1 MSFPSSDGAGAGVPA
16 AAGLDAADRWR
27 DCLYLFPQ
35 LFGAPGGI
43 QTVNGDTLRAMT
55 RVCPSARHRVL
66 LYQDREVPGLAVPG
80 ADRDRFATC
89 PDREVPRP
97 PPERAAGARM
107 SFASYPDREVPGRA
121 VPGADGD
128 RVRFV
133 PCGGP
138 GGASRFRFA
147 GAFAAALIE
156 RRPDLIVVGHAGLA
170 PLAWLAK
177 RALGIPYVVWI
188 YGVEVGR
195 LRTCAQRAGLRN
207 ADRLVAIS
215 RHTRR
220 ALAAV
225 APGAV
230 GRTAIA
236 PPAVRDHFRPGDA
249 AEVRRRLG
257 LDREPMLLTVARYDA
272 GEGYKGYDRVLRAL
286 PAVLDRRPDVR
297 YVLVGRG
304 DDLPRVRALAREL
317 SVGRAVVFAGAAPDD
332 ALPAWYNACD
342 LFVMPSRHEGFGIV
356 FAEALACGKPVI
368 AGDRDGARDA
378 LLDGRLGRLV
388 DPDDAGR
395 LAETIL
401 EFVTGRAPAALTD
414 PEALSRECIRH
425 FGFAAFERRVR
436 DLVAGLDARSG
447 AGSRRRPGCVK

>member
-1 MSFPSSDGAGAGVPA
+1 MSFPRDGAGADAPVATGPA
-16 AAGLDAADRWR
+16 AADRWR

-35 LFGAPGGI
+35 MFGAPGGI
-43 QTVNGDTLRAMT
+43 QAVNGDTLRAMT

-66 LYQDREVPGLAVPG
+66 LYH
-80 ADRDRFATC
+80 
-89 PDREVPRP
+89 DREVPRP
-97 PPERAAGARM
+97 AWTGADYGRIRFM
-107 SFASYPDREVPGRA
+107 PCGRA
-121 VPGADGD
+121 
-128 RVRFV
+128 
-133 PCGGP
+133 

-147 GAFAAALIE
+147 RAFTAALIE

-170 PLAWLAK
+170 SLAWLAK
-177 RALGIPYVVWI
+177 RAFGVPYVVWI

-195 LRTCAQRAGLRN
+195 LRSRTQRAGLGN

-220 ALAAV
+220 ELAAV

-230 GRTAIA
+230 GRTVIA
-236 PPAVRDHFRPGDA
+236 PPAVRDHFRPGDG

-257 LDREPMLLTVARYDA
+257 LDREPILLTVARYDA
-272 GEGYKGYDRVLRAL
+272 GEGYKGYDLVLRAL

-297 YVLVGRG
+297 YVLAGQG
-304 DDLPRVRALAREL
+304 DDLPRVRALAGEL
-317 SVGRAVVFAGAAPDD
+317 GVGRAVVFAGAVPDD
-332 ALPAWYNACD
+332 ALPAWYHACD
-342 LFVMPSRHEGFGIV
+342 LFVMPSRREGFGIV

-395 LAETIL
+395 LTEAIL

-414 PEALSRECIRH
+414 SETLSRECIRR
-425 FGFAAFERRVR
+425 FGPAAFERRVR
-436 DLVAGLDARSG
+436 ELLDGLD
-447 AGSRRRPGCVK
+447 GCR

>member
-1 MSFPSSDGAGAGVPA
+1 MTSLLVATGDVSCPLQHSAGAPA
-16 AAGLDAADRWR
+16 ATGAAAADRWR

-35 LFGAPGGI
+35 LSGAPGGI
-43 QTVNGDTLRAMT
+43 RTVNGDYLRAMM

-66 LYQDREVPGLAVPG
+66 LYQDREP
-80 ADRDRFATC
+80 
-89 PDREVPRP
+89 PRP
-97 PPERAAGARM
+97 AAQR
-107 SFASYPDREVPGRA
+107 
-121 VPGADGD
+121 ADGGI
-128 RVRFV
+128 VRFV
-133 PCGGP
+133 PCGRA

-147 GAFAAALIE
+147 GAFAAALFE
-156 RRPDLIVVGHAGLA
+156 RRPDLIVAGHAGLA

-188 YGVEVGR
+188 HGVEVGR
-195 LRTCAQRAGLRN
+195 LRSRAQRAGMGN
-207 ADRLVAIS
+207 ADRLVASS

-220 ALAAV
+220 ELAAV
-225 APGAV
+225 APAAAA
-230 GRTAIA
+230 RTVVA
-236 PPAVRDHFRPGDA
+236 PPAVHDRFRPGGG

-272 GEGYKGYDRVLRAL
+272 GEGYKGYDLVLRAL

-297 YVLVGRG
+297 YVLVGQG

-317 SVGRAVVFAGAAPDD
+317 GVGRAVVFAGAAPDD

-395 LAETIL
+395 LTEAIL

-414 PEALSRECIRH
+414 PETLSRECIRR

-436 DLVAGLDARSG
+436 NLLAGLDA
-447 AGSRRRPGCVK
+447 

>member
-1 MSFPSSDGAGAGVPA
+1 MSPPPA
-16 AAGLDAADRWR
+16 AADRWR

-66 LYQDREVPGLAVPG
+66 LYQDREVP
-80 ADRDRFATC
+80 
-89 PDREVPRP
+89 RP
-97 PPERAAGARM
+97 APP
-107 SFASYPDREVPGRA
+107 VT
-121 VPGADGD
+121 DGG

-133 PCGGP
+133 PCGRA

-147 GAFAAALIE
+147 WAFAAALAE
-156 RRPDLIVVGHAGLA
+156 RRPDLIVAGHAGLA

-177 RALGIPYVVWI
+177 RVLGIPYVVWV

-195 LRTCAQRAGLRN
+195 LRNRAQVAGLRH
-207 ADRLVAIS
+207 ADRLVAVS
-215 RHTRR
+215 RHTSRE
-220 ALAAV
+220 LSVVDSVAA
-225 APGAV
+225 
-230 GRTAIA
+230 GRTMVL
-236 PPAVRDHFRPGDA
+236 PPAVRDSFRPGSG

-257 LDREPMLLTVARYDA
+257 LDREPVLLTVARYDT
-272 GEGYKGYDRVLRAL
+272 GERYKGYDLVVRAL
-286 PAVLDRRPDVR
+286 PAVLRRRPDVR
-297 YVLVGRG
+297 YVLAGRG
-304 DDLPRVRALAREL
+304 RDLPRVRTLARGL
-317 SVGRAVVFAGAAPDD
+317 GVDHAVVCAGAVADD

-356 FAEALACGKPVI
+356 FIEALACGKPVI

-388 DPDDAGR
+388 DPDDASQ
-395 LAETIL
+395 LAEVIL

-414 PEALSRECIRH
+414 PETLSRECIRR

-436 DLVAGLDARSG
+436 DLIAGLDE
-447 AGSRRRPGCVK
+447 